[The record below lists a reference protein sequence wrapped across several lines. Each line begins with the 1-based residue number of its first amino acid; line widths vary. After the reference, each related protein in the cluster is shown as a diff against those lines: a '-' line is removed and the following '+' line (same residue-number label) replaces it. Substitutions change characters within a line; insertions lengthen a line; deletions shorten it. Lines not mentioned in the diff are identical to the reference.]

1 MKINKKVMA
10 LALFTCMIMTI
21 VMYSKQIIPVKMYE
35 YIQSYEATKVGN
47 MAGIEMRAFMMLTAL
62 IMTFGIIAIMPSKE
76 YFFTNIGKNSLSIY
90 LLHIFI
96 IKALGQ
102 YDILK
107 FDSVAA
113 NLAVSVILSAMIC
126 AILSAPVFNDIYSKV
141 INKITNALVIP
152 KDLYIS
158 SV

>member
-1 MKINKKVMA
+1 MGKIV
-10 LALFTCMIMTI
+10 
-21 VMYSKQIIPVKMYE
+21 
-35 YIQSYEATKVGN
+35 
-47 MAGIEMRAFMMLTAL
+47 
-62 IMTFGIIAIMPSKE
+62 
-76 YFFTNIGKNSLSIY
+76 IY